1 MLKSENL
8 SGLASYPTAR
18 TNLGLGTTSTPT
30 FKNLVISTGSIATS
44 APVTIS
50 QTWNAAGQTFKAL
63 VVNAAGSSAA
73 NSASGSLLLDLQTGG
88 ASQFEVDKT
97 GKLRMGATGVNTHGT
112 RSAPALKFASNNCGF
127 YTNAANGYLNF
138 AGSGTSPLVFAPQG
152 LMFSAGASLQ
162 WTSGVNDPLD
172 SSTIELALLRDGAAN
187 TLALRNGA
195 AAQTFRVYRSYLNAG
210 VDYERL
216 SISHDGVQFGIGSE
230 RGGSGV
236 AQPLRIYGGSSAAF
250 DFANGVSFRNASGGT
265 TFMTVASTGN
275 VGIGTTAPAAKLEVV
290 GASSDILS
298 LKNAAQS
305 VFLVTSAGGA
315 GSVQISH
322 ANSPSLVINQSSGN
336 KITLGVGSNN
346 LQSSTAS
353 NVPVD
358 LIIQGSGGNVGIGTT
373 APSSKLHVAETWN
386 ASGTAFTAAK
396 IVVTDTASAAASNL
410 LELWSGSTPALK
422 SYVAKAGSFVGG
434 VVGPANPPALAFPD
448 SGSYSVGIYSPT
460 SYKIQFGMTSLGPG
474 GAPSAAYL
482 GLQYEM
488 TGGVLSWG
496 LTAQDIVLARDAA
509 NTLAL
514 RNGAAAQTFNVYGT
528 YSSGTSYE
536 RLTLSAPTSA
546 NAIIGTNKGSGGG
559 TARGLEIQ
567 TDGVT
572 RLTIA
577 AGGAMTASVALTCS
591 QVTVGAGAYLF
602 HGGQTAIGS
611 SGNGR
616 HVFFDGGGTFYDR
629 LQIGGTS
636 ASFPAIKRVGAEL
649 QIVIASTSSAA
660 GVAAGDADMTFI
672 EDRFRRKGAGSP
684 EGVVTAPIGAVYHN
698 TTGGAGTSFYVKES
712 GTGNTGWVG
721 K

>member
-1 MLKSENL
+1 
-8 SGLASYPTAR
+8 
-18 TNLGLGTTSTPT
+18 
-30 FKNLVISTGSIATS
+30 
-44 APVTIS
+44 
-50 QTWNAAGQTFKAL
+50 
-63 VVNAAGSSAA
+63 
-73 NSASGSLLLDLQTGG
+73 
-88 ASQFEVDKT
+88 
-97 GKLRMGATGVNTHGT
+97 
-112 RSAPALKFASNNCGF
+112 
-127 YTNAANGYLNF
+127 
-138 AGSGTSPLVFAPQG
+138 
-152 LMFSAGASLQ
+152 
-162 WTSGVNDPLD
+162 
-172 SSTIELALLRDGAAN
+172 
-187 TLALRNGA
+187 
-195 AAQTFRVYRSYLNAG
+195 
-210 VDYERL
+210 
-216 SISHDGVQFGIGSE
+216 
-230 RGGSGV
+230 
-236 AQPLRIYGGSSAAF
+236 
-250 DFANGVSFRNASGGT
+250 
-265 TFMTVASTGN
+265 
-275 VGIGTTAPAAKLEVV
+275 
-290 GASSDILS
+290 
-298 LKNAAQS
+298 
-305 VFLVTSAGGA
+305 
-315 GSVQISH
+315 
-322 ANSPSLVINQSSGN
+322 
-336 KITLGVGSNN
+336 
-346 LQSSTAS
+346 
-353 NVPVD
+353 
-358 LIIQGSGGNVGIGTT
+358 
-373 APSSKLHVAETWN
+373 
-386 ASGTAFTAAK
+386 
-396 IVVTDTASAAASNL
+396 
-410 LELWSGSTPALK
+410 
-422 SYVAKAGSFVGG
+422 
-434 VVGPANPPALAFPD
+434 
-448 SGSYSVGIYSPT
+448 
-460 SYKIQFGMTSLGPG
+460 
-474 GAPSAAYL
+474 
-482 GLQYEM
+482 M